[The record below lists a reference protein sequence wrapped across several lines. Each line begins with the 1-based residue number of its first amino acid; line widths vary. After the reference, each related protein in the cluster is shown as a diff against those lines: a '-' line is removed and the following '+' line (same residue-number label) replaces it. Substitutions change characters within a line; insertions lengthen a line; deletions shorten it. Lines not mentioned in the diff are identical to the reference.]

1 MNPCVKIFDVNRLK
15 TVTTY
20 FLDMCLTFGA
30 DGSTAESIFTLLLL
44 MRYLPR
50 ITIPHLSLSADNTN
64 NMNDWKEQFH
74 GFNSRFLERNENFF
88 ISGCPYHVAHISASN
103 SYDAFNEYI
112 VLNVEDVMVDL
123 C

>member
-20 FLDMCLTFGA
+20 FVDMCLTFGA

-50 ITIPHLSLSADNTN
+50 ITIPHVSLSADNTN
-64 NMNDWKEQFH
+64 NMNDWKVQFH
-74 GFNSRFLERNENFF
+74 GFNSRFLERNENVF
-88 ISGCPYHVAHISASN
+88 ISGCPYHVALTI
-103 SYDAFNEYI
+103 
-112 VLNVEDVMVDL
+112 
-123 C
+123 CK